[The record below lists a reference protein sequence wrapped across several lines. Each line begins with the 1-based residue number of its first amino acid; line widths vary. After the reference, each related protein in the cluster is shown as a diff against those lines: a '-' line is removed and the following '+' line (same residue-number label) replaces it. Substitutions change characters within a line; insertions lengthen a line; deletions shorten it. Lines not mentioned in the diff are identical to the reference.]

1 MFASLKTYGQTEL
14 SYTLDYDVVKT
25 FLGIRFNNLPKHSF
39 SVNGSPSESFNFRVN
54 LDSGKDLSV
63 NEDIP
68 EIGDLTSSFMTLN
81 FQVNDNLTINPS
93 IRYSRL
99 KKTNGFGNYFEGS
112 IARLNL
118 RYQFS
123 NEFNVRLVSQ
133 KNTFTDQFFIQ
144 PLIQWNPN
152 PSTIFYLG

>member
-1 MFASLKTYGQTEL
+1 
-14 SYTLDYDVVKT
+14 
-25 FLGIRFNNLPKHSF
+25 
-39 SVNGSPSESFNFRVN
+39 
-54 LDSGKDLSV
+54 
-63 NEDIP
+63 
-68 EIGDLTSSFMTLN
+68 MTT
-81 FQVNDNLTINPS
+81 LTINPS

-99 KKTNGFGNYFEGS
+99 EKTNGQGNYFEGS

-144 PLIQWNPN
+144 PLVQWNPN
-152 PSTIFYLG
+152 PSTIFYLGGNQNTIEEIEGAHFQLLQFNQTQFFFKFQYLDWTLKKFYLIHNYSFFIIIFSEMKIHSEYHIFVF

>member
-1 MFASLKTYGQTEL
+1 MA
-14 SYTLDYDVVKT
+14 
-25 FLGIRFNNLPKHSF
+25 
-39 SVNGSPSESFNFRVN
+39 
-54 LDSGKDLSV
+54 
-63 NEDIP
+63 
-68 EIGDLTSSFMTLN
+68 LN

-99 KKTNGFGNYFEGS
+99 EKTNGLGNYFEGS

-144 PLIQWNPN
+144 PLVQWNPN
-152 PSTIFYLG
+152 PSTIFLSWWKPKYH

>member
-1 MFASLKTYGQTEL
+1 
-14 SYTLDYDVVKT
+14 
-25 FLGIRFNNLPKHSF
+25 
-39 SVNGSPSESFNFRVN
+39 
-54 LDSGKDLSV
+54 
-63 NEDIP
+63 
-68 EIGDLTSSFMTLN
+68 MTLN
-81 FQVNDNLTINPS
+81 FQVNYNLTINPS

-99 KKTNGFGNYFEGS
+99 EKTNGLGNYFEGS

-144 PLIQWNPN
+144 PLVQWNPN
-152 PSTIFYLG
+152 PSTIFYLGGNQNTIEEIEGAHFQLLQFNQTQFFFKFQYLIGL